1 LGSRSRLESPE
12 ELTCKELVE
21 IVTDYLEDRLST
33 QDRMRFEQHLAICE
47 GCSAYLEQMRQ
58 TIQIV
63 GTLRED
69 SLPHESRER
78 LLEAFRHWKAVTSEG
93 E

>member
-1 LGSRSRLESPE
+1 LESPG
-12 ELTCKELVE
+12 ELACKELVE
-21 IVTDYLEDRLST
+21 IVTDYLEDRLTT

-58 TIQIV
+58 TIQIA

-69 SLPHESRER
+69 SIPHDIRER
-78 LLEAFRHWKAVTSEG
+78 LLDAFRDWKAVRSER